1 MALNNQEL
9 LEYIEKRAK
18 YNVKDKKFFRNTD
31 ILKEAFLITEERAY
45 EILKEIMIR
54 KNIKNTKEAIIDEYL
69 NMLGSG
75 YDSLK
80 EQLELFGGN
89 KLTAIK
95 KEAELRFKN
104 FGKGSIIDVFKE
116 VYNIEDKDI
125 PDILAK
131 YMNSLQSMEFA
142 FKVNVDTF
150 NKFLED
156 DFEEQDKQ
164 AKRYDL

>member
-9 LEYIEKRAK
+9 LEYIGKRAK

-31 ILKEAFLITEERAY
+31 ILKEAFLISEERAY
-45 EILKEIMIR
+45 EILKDIMIR

-80 EQLELFGGN
+80 EQLELFGGH

-104 FGKGSIIDVFKE
+104 FTKGSIIDVFKE
-116 VYNIEDKDI
+116 VYNIADEDISDM
-125 PDILAK
+125 LVN
-131 YMNSLQSMEFA
+131 YMNSMQGVEFS
-142 FKVNVDTF
+142 FKVNIDTF

-156 DFEEQDKQ
+156 NFEELDKQ
-164 AKRYDL
+164 AKRYGL